1 MKRIGSILSVA
12 ILVSGFAVSARA
24 ADTDNVVENEEA
36 VANYCHQQFQAIR
49 PRTLAT
55 DTPEAK
61 RWGGDIIDFY
71 GPCDESPTGS
81 DQVLRQRH
89 DEEFRF
95 GREYED
101 GE

>member
-12 ILVSGFAVSARA
+12 ILFSGLAVSARA
-24 ADTDNVVENEEA
+24 ADTDNLVENEE
-36 VANYCHQQFQAIR
+36 VAGNYCHMKFQALR
-49 PRTLAT
+49 SRTLAT

-61 RWGGDIIDFY
+61 RSGGDIIDFY
-71 GPCDESPTGS
+71 GPCDQSPTSS
-81 DQVLRQRH
+81 DQVLQQRH

-101 GE
+101 GD

>member
-12 ILVSGFAVSARA
+12 ILVSGFAVSARG
-24 ADTDNVVENEEA
+24 ADNDSVVENEE
-36 VANYCHQQFQAIR
+36 VIGNYCHQQFQAIR

-55 DTPEAK
+55 DTPEVK
-61 RWGGDIIDFY
+61 RSGGDVIDYY
-71 GPCDESPTGS
+71 GPCDETPTGS
-81 DQVLRQRH
+81 DQVLQQRH
-89 DEEFRF
+89 QEEFRF